1 MQKKLAALAIAA
13 LLSVSMSGCAAG
25 TNTDN
30 GTKPLFPDDSITN
43 GDYDTDTSR
52 TYSDKNGLFSTDR
65 DRFDQMLENGHVRD
79 TDGYLRNDR

>member
-13 LLSVSMSGCAAG
+13 LLSVSMSGCAAM
-25 TNTDN
+25 NHTDD
-30 GTKPLFPDDSITN
+30 GTKPIFPDDSITN

-52 TYSDKNGLFSTDR
+52 KYSGKNGLYSTDR
-65 DRFDQMLENGHVRD
+65 DRFERMLENGRVRD